1 MSQNLYQKN
10 PFIKLYRALT
20 LLVFNLLV
28 GVLGFMQIEKY
39 NFLDA
44 LYMTIISMS
53 TVGYGIDSKSEF
65 SANGK
70 IFVIFFLILSAG
82 AFVFAVTAIT
92 TFVVEG
98 ELRAMMDKF
107 RFSRKIAKLE
117 NHIIICGLGRTG
129 RECAAELIRQGQAFV
144 AIEKEEKFAEEFST
158 YYNTLL
164 IVGDATEE
172 ETLIKANIQKA
183 KGVISALPADAE
195 NVFIA
200 LTARVLNPKLE
211 IIARAEHEYN
221 VQKLIRA
228 GADHVILPNKI
239 GGKRMVNLITR
250 PGLVEFVELI
260 TGESNPDF
268 HLEAYECAK
277 YPQLMNK
284 SLAELQIRSK
294 TGLLVI
300 GCKHLEENTDLNP
313 DPSMVIRN
321 GDRLFLL
328 GNRKSFDLFWKL
340 YLNV

>member
-1 MSQNLYQKN
+1 MYKKN
-10 PFIKLYRALT
+10 PFIKLYRALI

-28 GVLGFMQIEKY
+28 GVWGFIYIEKY

-53 TVGYGIDSKSEF
+53 TVGYGIDSKPELTPE
-65 SANGK
+65 GK
-70 IFVIFFLILSAG
+70 VFVIFFLILSAG
-82 AFVFAVTAIT
+82 AFVFAVTSIT

-98 ELRAMMDKF
+98 ELRAVVDKF
-107 RFSRKIAKLE
+107 RFTRKILKLE
-117 NHIIICGLGRTG
+117 NHVIICGLGRTG
-129 RECAAELIRQGQAFV
+129 RECATELIRQGKPFV
-144 AIEKEEKFAEEFST
+144 AIEKDEKSAEDFVAHHGH
-158 YYNTLL
+158 NTLL
-164 IVGDATEE
+164 IIGDATDEE
-172 ETLIKANIQKA
+172 ILMKANIKNA

-195 NVFIA
+195 NVFIT
-200 LTARVLNPKLE
+200 LTARGLNENLE
-211 IIARAEHEYN
+211 IISRAEHAYN

-228 GADHVILPNKI
+228 GANHVILPNKI

-268 HLEAYECAK
+268 HLEAFECSQ
-277 YPQLMNK
+277 YPQLLNK

-313 DPSMVIRN
+313 DPSMVIRT

-328 GNRKSFDLFWKL
+328 GNRNSFDLFWKL